1 MVLVGLYKVPEIADA
16 LAALAPPVSV
26 PVTEGI
32 DQLYNAPAG
41 TIPLRVFVGVKVN
54 EAPLQIVVVIVL
66 ITAKGLTVTVM
77 VKAVPLQLPETGVTL

>member
-16 LAALAPPVSV
+16 LAAMVPPVSA

-32 DQLYNAPAG
+32 DQLYNVPAG
-41 TIPLRVFVGVKVN
+41 TIPLRVLVGVTIN

-66 ITAKGLTVTVM
+66 IATEGLTVTET
-77 VKAVPLQLPETGVTL
+77 VKPEPVQAPETGVTT